1 MKQHGTI
8 TLFEKESIGQE
19 WHKALA
25 SFFETETFQS
35 LLLFLKQE
43 YTTKKIYPKPQ
54 NIFRAFSLTPLSQ
67 VKVVIVGQ
75 DPYHGEGQAN
85 GLCFSVENGTTLPP
99 SLKNIYKEIENDC
112 GIKKDFSY
120 GDLELWAKQGVLLL
134 NTVLTVEANS
144 PASHKDKGWED
155 FTKEVIKTISDR
167 QEHVVFMLWGNFARS
182 KKSLIDENKHLILEA
197 AHPSPFSAYSGF
209 FGCKHFS
216 KCNEYLKAHG
226 EGEVKW

>member
-1 MKQHGTI
+1 MKQDDAI
-8 TLFEKESIGQE
+8 TLFEKESMGQE

-43 YTTKKIYPKPQ
+43 YATKKIYPKPQ
-54 NIFRAFSLTPLSQ
+54 NIFRTFSLTPLSQ

-85 GLCFSVENGTTLPP
+85 GLCFSVENGIPLPP

-120 GDLELWAKQGVLLL
+120 GDLESWARQGVLLL
-134 NTVLTVEANS
+134 NSVLSVEANS
-144 PASHKDKGWED
+144 PASHKAKGWEN
-155 FTKEVIKTISDR
+155 FTDTVIKTISET
-167 QEHVVFMLWGNFARS
+167 QECVVFILWGNFAQS
-182 KKSLIDENKHLILEA
+182 KKLLIDGNKHLILEA
-197 AHPSPFSAYSGF
+197 SHPSPFSAHSGF

-226 EGEVKW
+226 EERVKW